1 MSHDENRKGMEKDFV
16 EVEYL
21 SSAPES
27 ARLTEIEAL
36 GLLATEADRHS
47 RLHEITSA
55 YGRVRG
61 VLKTDGTSVGRDNRN
76 NYLVEFDRA
85 QDALAAA
92 QALRCYLYGFS
103 TLLVSVPLNG
113 GNGTPSMPLPP

>member
-1 MSHDENRKGMEKDFV
+1 V
-16 EVEYL
+16 EGEQV
-21 SSAPES
+21 SSAPEA

-36 GLLATEADRHS
+36 GLLAGEADIHR
-47 RLHEITSA
+47 RLHQITSA
-55 YGRVRG
+55 YGTVRAI
-61 VLKTDGTSVGRDNRN
+61 LRTDGTSVGMDKRN
-76 NYLVEFDRA
+76 NYLVEFDRS

-113 GNGTPSMPLPP
+113 GNGTASLPLPP